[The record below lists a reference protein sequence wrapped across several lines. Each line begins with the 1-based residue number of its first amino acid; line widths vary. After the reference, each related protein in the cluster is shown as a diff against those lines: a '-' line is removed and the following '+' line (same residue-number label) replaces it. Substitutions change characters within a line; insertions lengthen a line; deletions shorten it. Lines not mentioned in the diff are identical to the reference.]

1 MADEETQAEA
11 TETAESGGR
20 SPVLLI
26 AGAAVAALLIGAGGA
41 YVAIKPDAERLAEL
55 EAQVDQGDGTAD
67 ASESTSA
74 SGDAGESSAPERD
87 VAAGEG
93 GFAER
98 VLTLEPFVV
107 NITGHD
113 YARYLKVK
121 IELEA
126 ESPLVRDELEQR
138 LPQVR
143 DGVIVLLSSRRL
155 SDVTDFEG
163 KVLLKE
169 AILERVNGMLETG
182 DVRQVMFTEFVVQ

>member
-1 MADEETQAEA
+1 MAEEETTESTEEEAAAE
-11 TETAESGGR
+11 GGGK
-20 SPVLLI
+20 SSLI
-26 AGAAVAALLIGAGGA
+26 MMIGAAVAALGVGAGAA
-41 YVAIKPDAERLAEL
+41 YVAIKPDADRLAEL
-55 EAQVDQGDGTAD
+55 EAQVAAEGETEA
-67 ASESTSA
+67 
-74 SGDAGESSAPERD
+74 GDAATMEEGAEATGD
-87 VAAGEG
+87 VAAGGEA
-93 GFAER
+93 FAER
-98 VLTLEPFVV
+98 VLALDPFVV

-126 ESPLVRDELEQR
+126 ESPTVRTELEER

-169 AILERVNGMLETG
+169 AIAERINGMLESG
-182 DVRQVMFTEFVVQ
+182 AVRQVMFTEFVVQ

>member
-1 MADEETQAEA
+1 MAEEENEAQTEEAAE
-11 TETAESGGR
+11 GG
-20 SPVLLI
+20 SKLPIVPI

-41 YVAIKPDAERLAEL
+41 YVAIKPDAERMAEL
-55 EAQVDQGDGTAD
+55 EAQAEETTEGGGE
-67 ASESTSA
+67 AS
-74 SGDAGESSAPERD
+74 DAGTETAAADGASD
-87 VAAGEG
+87 VAAGGEG
-93 GFAER
+93 FTDR
-98 VLTLEPFVV
+98 VLALDPFVV

-121 IELEA
+121 IEIEA
-126 ESPLVRDELEQR
+126 ESPAVRDELEQR

-169 AILERVNGMLETG
+169 AIVERVNGMLETG
-182 DVRQVMFTEFVVQ
+182 AVRQVMFTEFVVQ